1 MTRTIRE
8 ARVWKLLAAK
18 LTFGFVNYHPVR
30 FGNFEPSLEA
40 RLESCFSYA
49 NTTRRKFE
57 DVVRKG
63 RLRPEIFLY
72 LRQSPSK
79 CGRGIE
85 IGSFV

>member
-1 MTRTIRE
+1 MAVPLVT
-8 ARVWKLLAAK
+8 VQLP
-18 LTFGFVNYHPVR
+18 FGFVKYHPVR

-40 RLESCFSYA
+40 RLESCFGYA

-79 CGRGIE
+79 CGRRIE